1 MNKNDLLENL
11 RNQKVKEYGFTI
23 SFFLI
28 FSFFVVFAIR
38 PNLTSVISLNEQLTQ
53 LRGLD
58 VQYENSITKIIT
70 LQSLIEQNR
79 ENFYLLDESLPS
91 TPQVN
96 KVIDDIKK
104 NASESGLVID
114 KIVVDEVS
122 LKGDTGKK
130 KMRSFSVDLE
140 TTSEFENIKKFVSNL
155 FLQRRLK
162 SIQDL
167 TLERDITVSSG
178 SAPLKIKLEIG
189 GYYL

>member
-167 TLERDITVSSG
+167 TLERDVAVSSG